1 MRTRIDADPLVSA
14 ADLANC
20 AQQYLGD
27 KEPHD
32 PSVALL
38 DSDLR
43 GLPSMLVHVGDDE
56 ILLSDSERL
65 AQRGRAA
72 GVNVTLKV

>member
-1 MRTRIDADPLVSA
+1 
-14 ADLANC
+14 
-20 AQQYLGD
+20 
-27 KEPHD
+27 
-32 PSVALL
+32 VALL